1 MSSSSLSLDPNVR
14 ANLRALNLIE
24 TLMEKT
30 EKRNNSGYKINSAID
45 DPSAYFMSKSLSNR
59 ANMLNNLMD
68 SITLA
73 VNTVDSAGG
82 AVASL
87 QDLLDLSKSYAND
100 ALDVSN
106 ETLTIISNESFSS
119 TDILTEQVGV
129 FEGDEIEITLSGQ
142 ESKSISVKISATDTI
157 NKLANKINT
166 ANTEAGDYNITA
178 KVTDGKLI
186 ISQKDG
192 LEFQIKDKVGSAS
205 MALGLPATKASTSL
219 VLSGSLGFN
228 DNSSID
234 ITVGG
239 TTETITVG
247 SSTTRDDFI
256 ELITDAFPALSV
268 TVNGSDEIVIT
279 SAVPMDIVESG
290 SDYTLGESRITT
302 FTDYARVEVT
312 VGAASFEVAFNSSD
326 DTNAEIINK
335 LQTAANS
342 ALGAGVVTFSV
353 TSNGNLQA
361 QTDTGVSVSIAD
373 VEIARTTGNVDLT
386 GIDYSTLIGGQMT
399 VQIGA
404 GAVKTIE
411 IEAADA
417 IDTPAKLRDFVI
429 AGLEDGGD
437 YTSGVDFIV
446 ELTAD
451 NYLQIT
457 SLNESEAIEI
467 DGGTLD
473 KLATSLGLQ
482 AASTA
487 YTGTGTTHLSG
498 ASFAKD
504 TRLSSNV
511 LSVLGIPT
519 QSGVL
524 SVTTDEQ
531 TSGILDFNNGSKIE
545 VTVGSKTKILSF
557 DETTTRADFIE
568 ELLSEF
574 PELTINVI
582 NNQIFID
589 AGENNL
595 KIIEAGKV
603 VRKGNEAVTAFID
616 DSRVE
621 VTVGGVSFFIDFTD
635 GDSPADIINKLQAE
649 TDNII
654 GTSEV
659 SYALDGTGKLEVT
672 TKAGVS
678 FSIKSIAW
686 ERTTGAADLTALN
699 YAADV
704 VGKAMKI
711 QIGSGITKN
720 ITIDADIDTPQKLMD
735 TIAEQ
740 LSTDAYTQGI
750 HFNIKITSDNHLQIT
765 SLDGDVIT
773 IDEGTAGDLAKTLGL
788 STTSVS
794 YTGEGANH
802 LIGEEISVD
811 RDLSS
816 NIISTLG
823 LAGDFASTNSDNLRK
838 SYSEQFNAM
847 LIQINQLV
855 KDSVYNGINLLNGND
870 LTVLFNETRTSKTVI
885 SGQKVDSK
893 GLGLTKASNQWLTK
907 EDITAALEQIDLAT
921 SILKDFSTSLG
932 NSYSFLENRI
942 SFSESMKEIL
952 SNGST
957 DLIAADVEEESANLL
972 ALETMQSLAM
982 NTLSLSISSNKN
994 ILTLFN

>member
-30 EKRNNSGYKINSAID
+30 EKRNNSGHKINSAID
-45 DPSAYFMSKSLSNR
+45 GPSAYFMSKSLSNR

-73 VNTVDSAGG
+73 VNTVDSAGS

-87 QDLLDLSKSYAND
+87 QNLLDLSKSYAND

-106 ETLTIISNESFSS
+106 ETLTIISNKSFSS

-239 TTETITVG
+239 TTKTITVG
-247 SSTTRDDFI
+247 KSTTRDDFI

-290 SDYTLGESRITT
+290 SDYTLGESQITT

-373 VEIARTTGNVDLT
+373 VELARTTGNVDLT
-386 GIDYSTLIGGQMT
+386 GIDYAALIGGQMT

-411 IEAADA
+411 IEAADG
-417 IDTPAKLRDFVI
+417 IDTPAELRDFVI
-429 AGLEDGGD
+429 NSLEDGGD
-437 YTSGVDFIV
+437 YTEGVDFIV

-473 KLATSLGLQ
+473 TLATSLGLQ

-487 YTGTGTTHLSG
+487 YTGTGTAHLSG

-511 LSVLGIPT
+511 LSVLGIPA

-568 ELLSEF
+568 ELSSEF

-603 VRKGNEAVTAFID
+603 VRKGNEAVTAFTD

-621 VTVGGVSFFIDFTD
+621 VTVGGVGFFVDFTD

-649 TDNII
+649 TDNVI

-678 FSIKSIAW
+678 FSIKSVAW
-686 ERTTGAADLTALN
+686 ERATGAADLTALN

-720 ITIDADIDTPQKLMD
+720 ITIDASIDMPQKLMD

-750 HFNIKITSDNHLQIT
+750 HFNIKITADNHLQIT

-823 LAGDFASTNSDNLRK
+823 LAGDFSSTNSNNLRK

-885 SGQKVDSK
+885 SGQKVDAK

-957 DLIAADVEEESANLL
+957 DLIAADIEEESANLL